1 MTHCHSRR
9 HFVTQLTRCQL
20 VQSPGRGY
28 DDRVWRNTH
37 GQARGPSYGHRIH
50 TMGCCHHLH
59 SARHRTLDD
68 VMRGREVRELR
79 RERAEE
85 IARARATR
93 TAEQQLASLD
103 DRLGEGEG
111 ASKERARLQR
121 EIDDRAPK
129 PKSKPSPST
138 SPSPSTTSRRDRASK
153 AKDRRSEQRASARRG
168 ARAAR
173 KG

>member
-28 DDRVWRNTH
+28 DNRVWRNTH
-37 GQARGPSYGHRIH
+37 GQARGSCHGHR
-50 TMGCCHHLH
+50 TH
-59 SARHRTLDD
+59 SHDHVDRRRGDGNRALDG

-103 DRLGEGEG
+103 DRLGEGVG
-111 ASKERARLQR
+111 ATKERARLQR

-129 PKSKPSPST
+129 PSP

-153 AKDRRSEQRASARRG
+153 AKDRRSEQRAGARRG